1 MDSPPSP
8 ILSVEHVG
16 VRFGGL
22 VAIAD
27 LHFDVQPGEIVS
39 LIGPNGAGK
48 TTAFNV
54 MTGFLR
60 PSQGVVRFRGT
71 ALAGLQPHEIVRLGL
86 SRTFQRTSVFPDD
99 SVLDNVLIGL
109 HRRTPARLLDTLLG
123 RDRASERRLRAEARD
138 LLDRVGLTARADE
151 KAGALAYGEQ
161 RLVGVALALATEP
174 AMLLLDEPVSGM
186 NASETRVFVGLIR
199 AIRERGVT
207 ILLVEHDMPMVMAV
221 SDRIAVLNYGRLIAQ
236 GPPEAIRSDPA
247 VIEAYLGQGS
257 AAREAAMRAA
267 QASPAQTSP
276 APVSAALEASHA

>member
-1 MDSPPSP
+1 MSA

-27 LHFDVQPGEIVS
+27 LHFDVHEGEIVS

-54 MTGFLR
+54 MTGFLK
-60 PSQGVVRFRGT
+60 PSQGAVRFRGT
-71 ALAGLQPHEIVRLGL
+71 GLQGLQPHEITRLGL
-86 SRTFQRTSVFPDD
+86 ARTFQRTSVFPDD
-99 SVLDNVLIGL
+99 TVFDNVLIGL
-109 HRRTPARLLDTLLG
+109 HRQGVRMSRAPLLDTLLG
-123 RDRASERRLRAEARD
+123 RAGAGERALRERAAS
-138 LLDRVGLTARADE
+138 LLDWVGLAPRAGE

-186 NASETRVFVGLIR
+186 NASETRVFVRLIR
-199 AIRERGVT
+199 QIRERGIT
-207 ILLVEHDMPMVMAV
+207 ILLVEHDMPMVMEV
-221 SDRIAVLNYGRLIAQ
+221 SDRIVVLNYGRLIAE
-236 GPPEAIRSDPA
+236 GPPERIRSDPA

-257 AAREAAMRAA
+257 AARRAAAQVQEAA
-267 QASPAQTSP
+267 
-276 APVSAALEASHA
+276 HA

>member
-1 MDSPPSP
+1 MSP

-27 LHFDVQPGEIVS
+27 LHFDVREGEIVS

-54 MTGFLR
+54 MTGFLK
-60 PSQGVVRFRGT
+60 PSQGEVRFRGT
-71 ALAGLQPHEIVRLGL
+71 GLTGLPSNEITRLGL
-86 SRTFQRTSVFPDD
+86 ARTFQRTSVFPDD
-99 SVLDNVLIGL
+99 TVFDNVMIGL
-109 HRRTPARLLDTLLG
+109 HRKGAQASRAPLFDALIG
-123 RDRASERRLRAEARD
+123 RAGAAERRLRARAEE
-138 LLDRVGLTARADE
+138 LLDWVGLSERSQE

-186 NASETRVFVGLIR
+186 NASETQVFVRLIR
-199 AIRERGVT
+199 QIRERGVT
-207 ILLVEHDMPMVMAV
+207 ILLVEHDMPMVMEV
-221 SDRIAVLNYGRLIAQ
+221 SDRIVVLNYGRLIAE
-236 GPPEAIRSDPA
+236 GPPAGIRSDPA

-257 AAREAAMRAA
+257 AARRAA
-267 QASPAQTSP
+267 AEAQEPAD
-276 APVSAALEASHA
+276 A

>member
-1 MDSPPSP
+1 MSA

-27 LHFDVQPGEIVS
+27 LHFDVQAGEIVS

-54 MTGFLR
+54 MTGFLK
-60 PSQGVVRFRGT
+60 PSQGDVRFRGT
-71 ALAGLQPHEIVRLGL
+71 SLRDLPPHAITRLRLA
-86 SRTFQRTSVFPDD
+86 RTFQRTSVFPDD
-99 SVLDNVLIGL
+99 TVFDNVMIGL
-109 HRRTPARLLDTLLG
+109 HQMGAASGRVPVLDALLG
-123 RDRASERRLRAEARD
+123 RSGAGERQLRARAEA
-138 LLDRVGLTARADE
+138 LLDWVGLAARAHE

-186 NASETRVFVGLIR
+186 NASETRVFVRLVR
-199 AIRERGVT
+199 QIRERGVT
-207 ILLVEHDMPMVMAV
+207 ILLVEHDMPMVMEV
-221 SDRIAVLNYGRLIAQ
+221 SDRIVVLNYGRLIAE
-236 GPPEAIRSDPA
+236 GPPDRIRTDPA

-257 AAREAAMRAA
+257 AARQAAAAVQEAA
-267 QASPAQTSP
+267 
-276 APVSAALEASHA
+276 HA